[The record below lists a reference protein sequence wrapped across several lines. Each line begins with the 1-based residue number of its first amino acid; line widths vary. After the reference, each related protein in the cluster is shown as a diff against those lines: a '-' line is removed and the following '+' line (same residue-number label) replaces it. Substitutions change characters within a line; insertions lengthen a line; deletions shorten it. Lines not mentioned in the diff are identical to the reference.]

1 MKQTKNE
8 KNVHIKNY
16 DVDVFYIYAG
26 FKPVTP
32 RFSNTK
38 SYTDK
43 FINIM
48 KLMGILFIMRLHG
61 GEVMKKSSTILFI
74 RMFLVIILF
83 TLLGFQKPVYASDN
97 RTYYLSGYNINVLV
111 NKDGSANFE
120 ERLTYNFDGQ
130 FNGVTRDVDFSL
142 TKGLKD
148 KKVYVMENDKLK
160 ELQLN
165 SGNSL
170 DDTGDLGT
178 FNFVE
183 EENLAKFKIFEA
195 SENQEKT
202 FVIKYKLIDV
212 VTKYTDIAEFN
223 RKLVDTRW
231 ETRLDNIKIKITLP
245 SGATKEELKVFAHGS
260 LLGESSILD
269 SSNIEFTVP
278 SVSPGTFV
286 ETLVLFP
293 TSLVPLSNNIVDENA
308 LPRIMANE
316 ATLAN
321 EANVAR
327 EDAKQEYQHQV
338 EKQAE
343 QELTKTKLKSI
354 GTPLALLFILLWFP
368 VIIYVYKKYD
378 KEIKPSFDGKYYRE
392 LPGDYTPA
400 VMSVLMSFGIVN
412 TRDVMATLMDLT
424 RKKQLI
430 ISQNKI
436 SKKGLFNTKEIDQY
450 IITLNE
456 KAPSIPLK
464 KHEEF
469 LISWFIVKIGNGNYV
484 NFDEIKNYVKKKK
497 DALEFKA
504 DYDKWAKLVIDE
516 AAKSN
521 FFDETCKKG
530 ILLGVLAGF
539 AFSLIGAAVAF
550 LMFTT
555 IAVVSIIQGIIL
567 VIFSLFIK
575 RRTAYGNEQYVM
587 WLSFKNFLKDFS
599 RLDKAEIGS
608 IVLWEHYLVYA
619 ISLGVAKE
627 VIKQLPIV
635 FTDNDLNNNGLTYMY
650 GASYGYFGGFGTMF
664 DDTIHTVEGA
674 INTAQSVASSEAS
687 SASGGGGGFSGGSSG
702 GGGGGGGGGA
712 F

>member
-1 MKQTKNE
+1 
-8 KNVHIKNY
+8 
-16 DVDVFYIYAG
+16 
-26 FKPVTP
+26 
-32 RFSNTK
+32 
-38 SYTDK
+38 
-43 FINIM
+43 M
-48 KLMGILFIMRLHG
+48 KLMEILFIIRLRG
-61 GEVMKKSSTILFI
+61 GEFMKRNSTIVFT
-74 RMFLVIILF
+74 RMFIVIIIF
-83 TLLGFQKPVYASDN
+83 TLFGFSDPVHASEN
-97 RTYYLSGYNINVLV
+97 RSYFISRYNINVLV
-111 NKDGSANFE
+111 NKDGSANIE
-120 ERLTYNFDGQ
+120 DILTYNFDGQ
-130 FNGVTRDVDFSL
+130 FNGVTRDVDFSQ
-142 TKGLKD
+142 TKGLQNQ
-148 KKVYVMENDKLK
+148 KVYLLENDKLK
-160 ELQLN
+160 ELTIN

-170 DDTGDLGT
+170 DDTGSPGT
-178 FNFVE
+178 YNFALE
-183 EENLAKFKIFEA
+183 DPFAKFKIFET

-202 FVIKYKLIDV
+202 FVIKYKLLDV
-212 VTKYTDIAEFN
+212 VTKYKDTAEFN

-316 ATLAN
+316 AVLAN
-321 EANVAR
+321 KANVAR
-327 EDAKQEYQHQV
+327 ENAKQEYQYQV
-338 EKQAE
+338 DKQAA

-368 VIIYVYKKYD
+368 VIISVYKKYD
-378 KEIKPSFDGKYYRE
+378 KEIKPIFEGKYYRE

-456 KAPSIPLK
+456 NPPLVSLK

-469 LISWFIVKIGNGNYV
+469 LISWFIVKIGNGNCV
-484 NFDEIKNYVKKKK
+484 TLDEIKGYVKKKK

-504 DYDKWAKLVIDE
+504 DYDKWSKLVIDE

-539 AFSLIGAAVAF
+539 AFSLIGAAVTF

-555 IAVVSIIQGIIL
+555 IAVVLIIQGIIL

-599 RLDKAEIGS
+599 RLDKADIGS

-635 FTDNDLNNNGLTYMY
+635 FTDNDLNNYGLTYMY
-650 GASYGYFGGFGTMF
+650 GASYGYFAGFGTMF

-674 INTAQSVASSEAS
+674 ISTAQSVASSEAS

>member
-1 MKQTKNE
+1 MNSLLL
-8 KNVHIKNY
+8 IFFS
-16 DVDVFYIYAG
+16 VF
-26 FKPVTP
+26 
-32 RFSNTK
+32 
-38 SYTDK
+38 
-43 FINIM
+43 IM
-48 KLMGILFIMRLHG
+48 KILKISVIMRSHG
-61 GEVMKKSSTILFI
+61 GEVMKKK
-74 RMFLVIILF
+74 F
-83 TLLGFQKPVYASDN
+83 TLIFTRIFLGIIIFIIFGFQQHVYASDN
-97 RTYYLSGYNINVLV
+97 KTYYLSAYNINVLV

-120 ERLTYNFDGQ
+120 ERLTYNFDGT
-130 FNGVTRDVDFSL
+130 FKGVTRDVDFSL

-148 KKVYVMENDKLK
+148 KKIFVLENGNLK

-170 DDTGDLGT
+170 DDTGNSGT
-178 FNFVE
+178 YNFVQE
-183 EENLAKFKIFEA
+183 DTLAKLKIFED
-195 SENQEKT
+195 SKNQEKT
-202 FVIKYKLIDV
+202 FVIKYKLLDV
-212 VTKYTDIAEFN
+212 VTKYTDVAEFN
-223 RKLVDTRW
+223 RKVIGTEW

-245 SGATKEELKVFAHGS
+245 SGATKEELKVFAHGP
-260 LLGESSILD
+260 LIGKSSIID
-269 SSNIEFTVP
+269 SSTVEFTVP
-278 SVSPGTFV
+278 TVSPGTFV

-293 TSLVPLSNNIVDENA
+293 VKLVPGASNIVVENA

-321 EANVAR
+321 EANASR
-327 EDAKQEYQHQV
+327 EDAKQYIEQ
-338 EKQAE
+338 QA
-343 QELTKTKLKSI
+343 KTKAQRKSV
-354 GTPLALLFILLWFP
+354 GTPLALLLILLWFP
-368 VIIYVYKKYD
+368 IILYIYKKYD

-392 LPGDYTPA
+392 LPGEYTPA
-400 VMSVLMSFGIVN
+400 VMSVLMSFGTVN

-436 SKKGLFNTKEIDQY
+436 SKKGFFNSKEIDQY

-456 KAPSIPLK
+456 KAPSITLK

-469 LISWFIVKIGNGNYV
+469 LINWFIVKIGNGNCV
-484 NFDEIKNYVKKKK
+484 ALDEIKDYVKKKK
-497 DALEFKA
+497 DALKFKT
-504 DYDKWAKLVIDE
+504 DYDKWTKLVCDE
-516 AAKSN
+516 ATKSN

-530 ILLGVLAGF
+530 ILFGALAGL
-539 AFSLIGAAVAF
+539 AFTLIGVSVVF

-567 VIFSLFIK
+567 IIFSLFIK

-650 GASYGYFGGFGTMF
+650 GVSYGYFGGFGTMF

-674 INTAQSVASSEAS
+674 ISTAQSVASSEAS

-702 GGGGGGGGGA
+702 GGGGGGGGDA

>member
-1 MKQTKNE
+1 
-8 KNVHIKNY
+8 
-16 DVDVFYIYAG
+16 
-26 FKPVTP
+26 
-32 RFSNTK
+32 
-38 SYTDK
+38 
-43 FINIM
+43 
-48 KLMGILFIMRLHG
+48 
-61 GEVMKKSSTILFI
+61 MKKSSTIIFA
-74 RMFLVIILF
+74 RMFLLLIIF
-83 TLLGFQKPVYASDN
+83 TLFGFQKLIYASQDK
-97 RTYYLSGYNINVLV
+97 TYYISGYNINVLV

-142 TKGLKD
+142 TKGLQD
-148 KKVYVMENDKLK
+148 KKVYVMENDNLK
-160 ELQLN
+160 ELQPN
-165 SGNSL
+165 AGNSL
-170 DDTGDLGT
+170 DDTGSVGT

-183 EENLAKFKIFEA
+183 EENLARFKIFEH
-195 SENQEKT
+195 SENEEKT
-202 FVIKYKLIDV
+202 FVIKYKLLDV

-231 ETRLDNIKIKITLP
+231 KTRLDNIKIKITLP
-245 SGATKEELKVFAHGS
+245 SGTTKEELKVFAHGS
-260 LLGESSILD
+260 LLGESSIID
-269 SSNIEFTVP
+269 GSNVEFTVP
-278 SVSPGTFV
+278 SVSPGTFA

-293 TSLVPLSNNIVDENA
+293 TSLVPQASNIVAENA

-327 EDAKQEYQHQV
+327 EDAKQEYQQQV
-338 EKQAE
+338 EKQA
-343 QELTKTKLKSI
+343 QRELTKTKLKSI

-368 VIIYVYKKYD
+368 VIISIYKKYD
-378 KEIKPSFDGKYYRE
+378 KEFKPNFEGKYYRE
-392 LPGDYTPA
+392 LPEDYTPA
-400 VMSVLMSFGIVN
+400 VMSVLMSFGAVN
-412 TRDVMATLMDLT
+412 TRDVMATIIDLT

-469 LISWFIVKIGNGNYV
+469 LISWFIIKIGNGKCV
-484 NFDEIKNYVKKKK
+484 ALDEIKNYVKKKK
-497 DALEFKA
+497 DALEFKT
-504 DYDKWAKLVIDE
+504 DYDKWSKLAIDE
-516 AAKSN
+516 AAKYN
-521 FFDETCKKG
+521 FFDETYKTG

-539 AFSLIGAAVAF
+539 AFLLIGAAIAF
-550 LMFTT
+550 LMFTL
-555 IAVVSIIQGIIL
+555 IAVASIIQGVIL
-567 VIFSLFIK
+567 VVYSILIK

-619 ISLGVAKE
+619 TSLGVAKE

-674 INTAQSVASSEAS
+674 ISTAQSVASSQAS